1 MSRLLLACLFAL
13 TTYAQ
18 TSAPPPR
25 TSADAEKLEAQSD
38 AHPDDV
44 SIHERLVRYY
54 FQTQPAGS
62 IKPLRRKH
70 LVWMIEH
77 HPENLA
83 LNRTASS
90 LDSSSDPETYT
101 AADAAWRK
109 TLSGSAILA
118 DTYANAAVFYTTA
131 DRAFAGKL
139 VAEGLK
145 LYPGNYRIVTA
156 KGTLL
161 AYSIAGVKGFD
172 RYQPA
177 SFEENPA
184 ESAAARKE
192 LDLTTDPN
200 LLGAA
205 AQALISPL
213 YALTPRNLSTKI
225 EEIEDLIPRLYQRA
239 IALDPN
245 SPRWKSGMVAA
256 YVSMAALQPKPAGK
270 ISLLEK
276 GLSLAEG
283 AVSRSTV
290 LVELSQAYFNAGDLD
305 KASVAAAEL
314 VNQAEDTKSNWNY
327 GNAIHVGNIVLGRVA
342 LKRGDAAEAANRLLA
357 AGRTPGSPQ
366 LNSFGPNWTLAQDLL
381 AAGDRASVL
390 SFLDSCR
397 SFWTSGRA
405 RLDSLAATIRSGGT
419 PNFSAPGELPRSRFL
434 GKPAPEF
441 RLKDL
446 KGADVALSD
455 FKGKVV
461 LLDFW
466 ATWCGP
472 CREEMPDFEK
482 IHQEL
487 ASKDVVV
494 LALDANEPRD
504 TVAEYIQKEKYTF
517 PVLLSEG
524 TDVVARYSINAF
536 PTTFAID
543 KSGRVADI
551 AVGGGTGSSARLQGV
566 IEKARAGAP
575 APAPEAQAPL
585 PATTAAV
592 TAEDYF
598 RDGARLRDARDQVG
612 AIKAFDRALEVRPDW
627 IVALAARASLYS
639 QLKQYDKAIADLTRI
654 IELDPTRAVVYD
666 QRGLAYSNSGRHAQA
681 IPDYTRALELDPL
694 LSAGWNNRGWAH
706 LDLGQLDLALSDL
719 NKCIELNPI
728 NTIALMNRAHLYNRR
743 KEYRQAIADFDAVLR
758 VHPIDTAATAQK
770 AEAQRLLNAVSGAG
784 PNSLAA
790 PKPISPADGAVFDH
804 FPRETTLVWTEVPGA
819 AGYIAEWDYK
829 DDAGWSG
836 ERTGILAKTALLT
849 LPVATFQFVGAQPGR
864 WRVWAVDAAGNPGSK
879 SEWREFRYT
888 K

>member
-1 MSRLLLACLFAL
+1 MPRLLIASLFAL

-25 TSADAEKLEAQSD
+25 TSADADQLEAESI

-44 SIHERLVRYY
+44 SIHERLIRYY
-54 FQTQPAGS
+54 FQNQPADRV
-62 IKPLRRKH
+62 KPLRRKH
-70 LVWMIEH
+70 IVWMIEH
-77 HPENLA
+77 HPENLV
-83 LNRTASS
+83 LSRTASS
-90 LDSSSDPETYT
+90 LDQSSDPETYT
-101 AADAAWRK
+101 AADGAWRK
-109 TLSGSAILA
+109 ALSASPILA

-131 DRAFAGKL
+131 DQAFARKL
-139 VAEGLK
+139 VEDGLK
-145 LYPGNYRIVTA
+145 LYPGNYRIVNV

-161 AYSIAGVKGFD
+161 AYSIAGVKAFD
-172 RYQPA
+172 KYQPVP
-177 SFEENPA
+177 SEETPA

-192 LDLTTDPN
+192 LELTTDPN

-205 AQALISPL
+205 AQALIAPL
-213 YALTPRNLSTKI
+213 YAMTSRKFTAKI
-225 EEIEDLIPRLYQRA
+225 AEIENLIPHLYQRA
-239 IALDPN
+239 MALDPN
-245 SPRWKSGMVAA
+245 SPRWKSGMVTA
-256 YVSMAALQPKPAGK
+256 YVSMAATQPTPAAR
-270 ISLLEK
+270 ISILEI
-276 GLSLAEG
+276 GLSLAETG
-283 AVSRSTV
+283 ASRGSV
-290 LVELSQAYFNAGDLD
+290 LVELSQAYFNEGDFAKASGAASELLNQAGD
-305 KASVAAAEL
+305 
-314 VNQAEDTKSNWNY
+314 NKSDWNY
-327 GNAIHVGNIVLGRVA
+327 GNAIHIGNIVLGRIA
-342 LKRGDAAEAANRLLA
+342 LKHGDTAEAANRLLA

-381 AAGDRASVL
+381 AAGDRVSVL

-397 SFWTSGRA
+397 TFWTSGRT
-405 RLDSLAATIRSGGT
+405 RLDSLSATIRSGGT
-419 PNFSAPGELPRSRFL
+419 PNFSGPAGLPRDRFI

-446 KGADVALSD
+446 KGAGVALSD

-487 ASKDVVV
+487 ASKDVTV

-504 TVAEYIQKEKYTF
+504 TVAGFIQKEKYTF

-524 TDVVARYSINAF
+524 TDVVARYSVNAF

-543 KSGRVADI
+543 KSGRIADI
-551 AVGGGTGSSARLQGV
+551 AVGGGAGTLARLQGI
-566 IEKARAGAP
+566 IETARAGAP
-575 APAPEAQAPL
+575 APAPEIPAPSPL
-585 PATTAAV
+585 TTAAT

-598 RDGARLRDARDQVG
+598 RDGARLRDAKDQVG

-627 IVALAARASLYS
+627 IIALAARASLYS
-639 QLKQYDKAIADLTRI
+639 QLKQYDKAIADLSRV
-654 IELDPTRAVVYD
+654 IELDYSRAVVYD

-694 LSAGWNNRGWAH
+694 MSVAWNNRGWAH
-706 LDLGQLDLALSDL
+706 LELGQFDPALSDL

-743 KEYRQAIADFDAVLR
+743 KEYAQAIADFDAVLR
-758 VHPIDTAATAQK
+758 VHPTDPPATAQK
-770 AEAQRLLNAVSGAG
+770 GEAQRLLNAAG
-784 PNSLAA
+784 SAGTNSLAA
-790 PKPISPADGAVFDH
+790 PKAISPADGAVFNH
-804 FPRETTLVWTEVPGA
+804 FPRETTLVWSEVPGA
-819 AGYIAEWDYK
+819 AGYVAEWDYK
-829 DDAGWSG
+829 DDLGWAG
-836 ERTGILAKTALLT
+836 ERTAILGRTALLT

-864 WRVWAVDAAGNPGSK
+864 WRVWAVDAAGNPGPK